1 MTTRRITQIKVW
13 KNADKTETRIY
24 VSFGKESGCF
34 YLSGSKWNPK
44 DRIEGMT
51 EAEKNAAWELVQAKW
66 ADGYWHTI
74 WASELEQKTS
84 PIAFDY
90 KPSPVTTVTA
100 NRYGDYC
107 RKCGSW
113 VEPGQGDLIQLTD
126 EEDIDFLGGG
136 KAWIVTHRFQT
147 VCDDHI
153 ATNAA
158 KHAADV
164 ELIAAV
170 NASRTAILF
179 GFNPVEPFDFT
190 GFTETE
196 NGIFAGEINGV
207 RCAVEIIPASDG
219 PDHRFFYSANPAAA
233 GLTPKVVGTSL
244 ADTFNF
250 FFGD

>member
-1 MTTRRITQIKVW
+1 MTTRRITQVKVW

-24 VSFGKESGCF
+24 VSFGKDSGCL

-44 DRIEGMT
+44 GKLEGMT
-51 EAEKNAAWELVQAKW
+51 EAEKDSAWQLVQAKF

-74 WASELEQKTS
+74 WASELEEKTS
-84 PIAFDY
+84 PLVFDY
-90 KPSPVTTVTA
+90 KPSPVTTATP

-107 RKCGSW
+107 IRCGGW
-113 VEPGQGDLIQLTD
+113 VDVGQGELTQLTD
-126 EEDIDFLGGG
+126 EEDVDFLGGG
-136 KAWIVTHRFQT
+136 KAWIVTHRFQA

-158 KHAADV
+158 KHAADE

-179 GFNPVEPFDFT
+179 GFTRVEPFDFSD
-190 GFTETE
+190 FTETMK
-196 NGIFAGEINGV
+196 GIFTGEINGV
-207 RCAVEIIPASDG
+207 RCAVEIIPSHDG

-233 GLTPKVVGTSL
+233 GLTPKEFGNSL
-244 ADTFNF
+244 ADTFSN